1 MSKEKVWLVY
11 VCKDGEEFKI
21 TQNLNNG
28 MYLLYK
34 LVDGNWINLKKKV
47 SNPTDLEKYIEKLK
61 RSDDIDGC
69 AK

>member
-34 LVDGNWINLKKKV
+34 LVDGNWVNLKKKA
-47 SNPTDLEKYIEKLK
+47 SNPIDLENHIEKLK
-61 RSDDIDGC
+61 
-69 AK
+69 KE

>member
-47 SNPTDLEKYIEKLK
+47 SNPTDLGKYI
-61 RSDDIDGC
+61 
-69 AK
+69 